1 MIQDQDTITKTTHD
15 PGNGTLARAVE
26 TRTTTRDGGPEG
38 REREDIPPQHK
49 PQKRTKPN
57 LPGSPTYPS
66 PKERAAS
73 VDHQHYIRDTMKDFN
88 TVPQEINPTIVNNH
102 DIPISRRAFTSMAGG
117 KFLNDDI
124 INWTLSW
131 WRSQVGGGQNNNK
144 IITPQVH
151 QSLPRCYYANTQ
163 WFTKLQEEGTTA
175 GLLIWTKDTNFDKD
189 YDLMLIPVY
198 IRNNHWYL
206 AVIDFKHKRI
216 ATYDSY
222 EPVATRNTTTPA
234 RPETYSTLMTWL
246 RQRHNAYHS
255 SHFPSEE

>member
-1 MIQDQDTITKTTHD
+1 VGLTATRTIQPGEQIYVSYSGDKNIGDEWEDIFKSKCYCCACRGECMIQDQDTITKTTHD
-15 PGNGTLARAVE
+15 PGNGTLARALE

-57 LPGSPTYPS
+57 LPDAPTYPS

-88 TVPQEINPTIVNNH
+88 AVSQEINPTIVNSH

-131 WRSQVGGGQNNNK
+131 RTSREYRGVLK
-144 IITPQVH
+144 
-151 QSLPRCYYANTQ
+151 
-163 WFTKLQEEGTTA
+163 
-175 GLLIWTKDTNFDKD
+175 
-189 YDLMLIPVY
+189 
-198 IRNNHWYL
+198 YL
-206 AVIDFKHKRI
+206 
-216 ATYDSY
+216 S
-222 EPVATRNTTTPA
+222 
-234 RPETYSTLMTWL
+234 
-246 RQRHNAYHS
+246 
-255 SHFPSEE
+255 